1 MEKSLV
7 NRFMSLSHD
16 AFSAEIIDKD
26 SIFYTLKKDDYSFYI
41 QHYFEKEDNGF
52 DAIVTI
58 FKGDDRIG
66 KVDGDIETVFAVIE
80 STILN
85 KNE

>member
-41 QHYFEKEDNGF
+41 QHYSEKEDNGF

-58 FKGDDRIG
+58 FKGDNRIG
-66 KVDGDIETVFAVIE
+66 GVTGDIETIFDTII
-80 STILN
+80 STLLN